1 MQAPG
6 KLDLTMYQGA
16 SWDYTLTWTTTSGTV
31 TSPVDLTGYTARMQ
45 VRETQASTAT
55 ILSLTSGSGITLG
68 GTAGT
73 ILLEAS
79 ATTTAGVASADT
91 PQAVYAYDLELVS
104 GAGYVTR
111 LVEGNFYVDPEVT
124 R

>member
-1 MQAPG
+1 MQAPA

-16 SWDYTLTWTTTSGTV
+16 SWDYTLTWTTTAGTV
-31 TSPVDLTGYTARMQ
+31 KSPVNLTGYTARMQ

-73 ILLEAS
+73 IYLEAS
-79 ATTTAGVASADT
+79 ASTTAGVPASNS
-91 PQAVYAYDLELVS
+91 PQDQYAYDLELVS

-111 LVEGNFYVDPEVT
+111 LVEGNFFVDPEVT

>member
-1 MQAPG
+1 MQAPAR
-6 KLDLTMYQGA
+6 LDLDCYQGA
-16 SWDYTLTWTTTSGTV
+16 SWDYTLTWKTTAGGVAT
-31 TSPVDLTGYTARMQ
+31 PVNLTGYTARLQ
-45 VRETQASTAT
+45 VRETYASDTS

-79 ATTTAGVASADT
+79 AATTAGIATVSAPSD
-91 PQAVYAYDLELVS
+91 QYIYDLELVS

-111 LVEGNFYVDPEVT
+111 LVEGNFTVRMEVT

>member
-6 KLDLTMYQGA
+6 ELNLTMYQGA
-16 SWDYTLTWTTTSGTV
+16 SWDYTLTWTTTAGSV
-31 TSPVDLTGYTARMQ
+31 TTPVDLTGYSARMQ
-45 VRETQASTAT
+45 VRETQSSTAT

-73 ILLEAS
+73 ILLEAD
-79 ATTTAGVASADT
+79 ATTTAGIATSQT
-91 PQAVYAYDLELVS
+91 PQNQFVYDLELVS

-111 LVEGNFYVDPEVT
+111 LVEGNFLIDPEVT

>member
-6 KLDLTMYQGA
+6 VLNLTMYQGA
-16 SWDYTLTWTTTSGTV
+16 SWDYQLTWTTTSGTV
-31 TSPVDLTGYTARMQ
+31 TTPVDLTGYSARMQ
-45 VRETQASTAT
+45 VREAHTSTAPL
-55 ILSLTSGSGITLG
+55 LSLTSGSGITLG

-73 ILLEAS
+73 ILLEAT
-79 ATTTAGVASADT
+79 ATTTAGMATTNSPREQYV
-91 PQAVYAYDLELVS
+91 YDLELVS

>member
-6 KLDLTMYQGA
+6 ELNLTMYQGA
-16 SWDYTLTWTTTSGTV
+16 SWDYTLTWTTTSGSV
-31 TSPVDLTGYTARMQ
+31 TTPVDLTGYTARMQ
-45 VRETQASTAT
+45 VRETQSSTAT

-79 ATTTAGVASADT
+79 ATTTAGIATSQT
-91 PQAVYAYDLELVS
+91 PQNQFVYDLELVS

-111 LVEGNFYVDPEVT
+111 LVEGNFLIDPEVT

>member
-1 MQAPG
+1 MQAPAS
-6 KLDLTMYQGA
+6 LNLTMYQGA
-16 SWDYTLTWTTTSGTV
+16 SWDYTFTWTTTAGTV
-31 TSPVDLTGYTARMQ
+31 TTPVNLTGYSARMQ

-79 ATTTAGVASADT
+79 ATTTAGVAASSS
-91 PQAVYAYDLELVS
+91 PQTVYVWDIELVS

-111 LVEGNFYVDPEVT
+111 LLEGNFFVDPEVT

>member
-6 KLDLTMYQGA
+6 VLNLVAYQGA
-16 SWDYTLTWTTTSGTV
+16 SFDYTLTWLAGGTA
-31 TSPVDLTGYTARMQ
+31 VDLTSYSARMQ
-45 VRETQASTAT
+45 VRESYDAGTA

-73 ILLEAS
+73 IYLEAS
-79 ATTTAGVASADT
+79 AAVTAGLDGT
-91 PQAVYAYDLELVS
+91 PNKQFIYDLELENGGV
-104 GAGYVTR
+104 VTR
-111 LVEGNFYVDPEVT
+111 LVEGNFTVNPEVT

>member
-6 KLDLTMYQGA
+6 ELNLTMYQGA
-16 SWDYTLTWTTTSGTV
+16 SWDYTLTWTTTAGSV
-31 TSPVDLTGYTARMQ
+31 TTPVDLTGYTARMQ
-45 VRETQASTAT
+45 VRETQSSTAT

-79 ATTTAGVASADT
+79 ATTTAGIATSQT
-91 PQAVYAYDLELVS
+91 PQNQFVYDLELVS

-111 LVEGNFYVDPEVT
+111 LVEGNFLIDPEVT

>member
-6 KLDLTMYQGA
+6 ELNLTMYQGA
-16 SWDYTLTWTTTSGTV
+16 SWDYTLTWTTTAGSV
-31 TSPVDLTGYTARMQ
+31 TTPVDLTGYSARMQ
-45 VRETQASTAT
+45 VRETQSSTAT

-79 ATTTAGVASADT
+79 ATTTAGIATSQT
-91 PQAVYAYDLELVS
+91 PQNQFVYDLELVS

-111 LVEGNFYVDPEVT
+111 LVEGNFLIDPEVT